1 MEGRREIVANSAL
14 HLNIVGRGLTHDPEI
29 LRQID
34 SLKKEIDK
42 KDEAILKLNKD
53 LRDLREQND
62 NLQIT
67 VKSKDKEIKTLRE
80 KIQKLESEKKTLQT
94 NLKAVQVELDAV
106 KNEVA
111 EMKDK
116 NTTLKTDVAKLSTR
130 VDEVTK
136 DLDESMREKSNLEE
150 KNSTL
155 ELTVE
160 KLSKKVDGM
169 TEDLEESISENRSL
183 KKEVDDL
190 RESLEMANKVLA
202 VPERMALPFI
212 PSADPLIS
220 ASLVLGELCWQIQGM
235 MYQHVFPN
243 SYDSKKS
250 YKMKHIEQ
258 DIDDLEDEQQR
269 KEAKKIWSELKEK
282 VKCKRQHIR
291 AMKSIQDGRNVTA
304 HPVIDEVLVDT
315 SVRIMNQAGKLE
327 DWHSLPI
334 VNELIA
340 MWKQLAQSK

>member
-1 MEGRREIVANSAL
+1 
-14 HLNIVGRGLTHDPEI
+14 
-29 LRQID
+29 
-34 SLKKEIDK
+34 
-42 KDEAILKLNKD
+42 
-53 LRDLREQND
+53 
-62 NLQIT
+62 
-67 VKSKDKEIKTLRE
+67 
-80 KIQKLESEKKTLQT
+80 
-94 NLKAVQVELDAV
+94 
-106 KNEVA
+106 
-111 EMKDK
+111 MKDK

-190 RESLEMANKVLA
+190 RESLEM

-315 SVRIMNQAGKLE
+315 SVRIMNEAGKLE
-327 DWHSLPI
+327 NWHSLPI